1 MPVKIILIAAA
12 LLLSGCATV
21 SDETR
26 IPAVLERGFYAGER
40 YEIRRR
46 VIDGP
51 NGTYEQT
58 SVVYKG
64 VARTCIYDSPNDCE
78 YAAERLIE
86 EYNDMFF

>member
-1 MPVKIILIAAA
+1 MKLKIVTVTAV

-46 VIDGP
+46 VIHGP
-51 NGTYEQT
+51 NGTYQQT

-64 VARTCIYDSPNDCE
+64 LARTCIYDSPNDCE
-78 YAAERLIE
+78 YAAERLIAG
-86 EYNDMFF
+86 YDYMFF

>member
-1 MPVKIILIAAA
+1 MPLKIIMIAAA

-21 SDETR
+21 SNETR
-26 IPAVLERGFYAGER
+26 TPAVLKSGFYAGER

-46 VIDGP
+46 LIDGP
-51 NGTYEQT
+51 SGTFEQT

-64 VARTCIYDSPNDCE
+64 QARTCIFDSPNDCE

-86 EYNDMFF
+86 EYDDMFF